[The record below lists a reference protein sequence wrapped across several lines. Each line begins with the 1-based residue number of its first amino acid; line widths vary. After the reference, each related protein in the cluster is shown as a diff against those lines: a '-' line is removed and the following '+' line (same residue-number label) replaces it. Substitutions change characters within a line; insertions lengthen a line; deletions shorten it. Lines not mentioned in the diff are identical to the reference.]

1 MKIAIGGKGGVGK
14 TTLTALLASA
24 FRNKGKKVIVVDA
37 DPDPNLAGALGFKEA
52 GNIVP
57 VSQMKELIE
66 ERTGAKPGSFG
77 SFFKM
82 NPTVEDLP
90 EKLSLEHDGV
100 RLLVMGT
107 VKSGGAGCVCP
118 ESVLLK
124 NLITHLILGRD
135 EVVIMDMEAGI
146 EHLGR
151 GTSGAVDRLII
162 VVEPGR
168 RSFET
173 AERIKQLGSQIGI
186 KNFGI
191 VGNKVRSQSDR
202 EFITGSAMEIPVL
215 GFMPY
220 SSDIIE
226 ADMRGIPAAQADNN
240 LREAVAAIAEKLL
253 SEKKA

>member
-1 MKIAIGGKGGVGK
+1 MKIAVGGKGGVGK
-14 TTLTALLASA
+14 TTLVALLAAS
-24 FRNKGKKVIVVDA
+24 FRDRGMAVIVVDA
-37 DPDPNLAGALGFKEA
+37 DPDPNLAGALGFPNADK
-52 GNIVP
+52 IVP

-66 ERTGAKPGSFG
+66 ERTGAKAGSFG

-82 NPTVEDLP
+82 NPKVEDLP
-90 EKLSLEHDGV
+90 DELSIEKNGI

-124 NLITHLILGRD
+124 NLVSHLVLSRR

-173 AERIKQLGSQIGI
+173 ADRIKQLGTDIGI
-186 KNFGI
+186 RKFGI
-191 VGNKVRSQSDR
+191 VGNKIRNESDR
-202 EFITGSAMEIPVL
+202 EFINKNAGDIPIL
-215 GFMPY
+215 GYLPY
-220 SSDIIE
+220 SPKTIE
-226 ADMRGIPAAQADNN
+226 ADMRGIPAAMADET
-240 LREAVAAIAEKLL
+240 LKQIASQIAEKLL
-253 SEKKA
+253 TEKA

>member
-1 MKIAIGGKGGVGK
+1 MKLAIGGKGGVGK
-14 TTLTALLASA
+14 TTLVSLLATS
-24 FRNKGKKVIVVDA
+24 FRDNGKKVIVVDA

-52 GNIVP
+52 GDIVP
-57 VSQMKELIE
+57 VAEMRELIE
-66 ERTGAKPGSFG
+66 ERTGAKVGAFG

-90 EKLSLEHDGV
+90 DRLSMEKDGI

-107 VKSGGAGCVCP
+107 VKGGGSGCVCP

-124 NLITHLILGRD
+124 NLITHLILNRD
-135 EVVIMDMEAGI
+135 EVIIMDMEAGV

-151 GTSGAVDRLII
+151 GTSQSVNMLII

-173 AERIKQLGSQIGI
+173 AERIKEFGDDIGI
-186 KNFGI
+186 ENFGI
-191 VGNKVRSQSDR
+191 VGNKIRNETDKDFISQNA
-202 EFITGSAMEIPVL
+202 GEIPVL

-220 SSDIIE
+220 SGAVIE
-226 ADMRGIPAAQADNN
+226 ADMKGIPASEAD
-240 LREAVAAIAEKLL
+240 EAIAKAAREIMEKL
-253 SEKKA
+253 SS